1 MKRIYYA
8 INCCCMA
15 LILAASAPAAAKS
28 RLEVPPGLSDAWS
41 QYRDKSAMREPNLD
55 FPFEHCFRR
64 SATAHGLP
72 VTLLLAVA
80 RGESDFNP
88 RAVSHANAVGLMQ
101 ILWPGTARHLGIYRR
116 SQLYDPCTNVDAGA
130 RYLKELLSRYNGDL
144 HRVLAAYNYGP
155 SRVPVKGGT
164 IPKGAQW
171 YSGYIYRHLSYVL
184 GSGTKRKKGAP
195 KGDYHDE
202 RKMQLIAFGTP
213 YRAEAFVEN
222 LQQTAPGVRLDWFRE
237 DVKTFKVVML
247 YNGQDDLTRS
257 KRLLR
262 RAGFTLR

>member
-1 MKRIYYA
+1 MKHIYYV
-8 INCCCMA
+8 
-15 LILAASAPAAAKS
+15 ILCGCLVLVLATAPVAAKR
-28 RLEVPPGLSDAWS
+28 RLEVTPGQSDAWH
-41 QYRDKSAMREPNLD
+41 QYLIENALREPKFE
-55 FPFEHCFRR
+55 FPYEHCFRR
-64 SATAHGLP
+64 SAAAHGLP

-88 RAVSHANAVGLMQ
+88 RAVSHANALGLMQ
-101 ILWPGTARHLGIYRR
+101 ILWPGTARHLGINRR
-116 SQLYDPCTNVDAGA
+116 SRLFDPCTNVDAGA
-130 RYLKELLSRYNGDL
+130 RYLKELLTHYDGDL

-184 GSGTKRKKGAP
+184 GKGTQKKKDAP
-195 KGDYHDE
+195 KENYRDE
-202 RKMQLIAFGTP
+202 RKLLLIAFGTP

-222 LQQTAPGVRLDWFRE
+222 LQQTAPGVRLDWFRD

-247 YNGQDDLTRS
+247 YNGQDDLVRS

-262 RAGFTLR
+262 RAGFTVR